1 MKNSTVIPPTGIS
14 LSEDVDA
21 TYGFIFTE
29 YDQNLR
35 VLRGC
40 HEGSK
45 SPKKVVKRSP
55 STSASTFSF
64 ITQLSFQLQSSPRD
78 YPETHLVASF

>member
-1 MKNSTVIPPTGIS
+1 MEEVLLVKFLMKNSTVIPPTGIS

-40 HEGSK
+40 YEGVE
-45 SPKKVVKRSP
+45 SPKKVGNVLEITSP
-55 STSASTFSF
+55 IAT
-64 ITQLSFQLQSSPRD
+64 
-78 YPETHLVASF
+78 